1 MDVALWLMAASLFSS
16 FTTSTTV
23 QGYETM
29 PEVTPSPMAHYA
41 DQQTRADIEQQR
53 EQIAREAENTLDKD
67 AIEVLQQTHNV
78 IKAIEASKH
87 DDAVAAIKRAQKQI
101 ELLLQRNS
109 TQVHIPVHVEVAV
122 FDTAPEELSAII
134 DIAQDASRALDD
146 KDFPSARV
154 LLHSLMSEIRVR
166 EYNLPLTT
174 FPTALQEAQRLL
186 EQNKTSEARA
196 VLLTALRTLVALD
209 RVVPIPLLAARAAIK
224 RAQANRS
231 DAPTAQQYLHIA
243 DHEVDRARYLGYA
256 GSSPEYTALKDEIAK
271 LEKQLKGEEDL
282 SSVFSELGNRL
293 ATFLRWQSEHQHS

>member
-1 MDVALWLMAASLFSS
+1 
-16 FTTSTTV
+16 
-23 QGYETM
+23 
-29 PEVTPSPMAHYA
+29 MAHYA

-231 DAPTAQQYLHIA
+231 DAATAQQYLHIA